1 MPKYEP
7 WERPGPVE
15 FLKGWADAQLPDEKA
30 TAIALGAM
38 AAGFVVG
45 SRKKEKKKKK

>member
-7 WERPGPVE
+7 WERPGTVE
-15 FLKGWADAQLPDEKA
+15 FIRGWAQAQIPDEKA

-38 AAGFVVG
+38 AAGFYVG
-45 SRKKEKKKKK
+45 SKRKKKKK